1 MSTIENRLQ
10 GTKYKPESKHPKQSS
25 ELRSKMFEL
34 NLEELSSMIIS
45 LEEIEKQLPKHKR

>member
-25 ELRSKMFEL
+25 ELSTKMFEL
-34 NLEELSSMIIS
+34 NLEELNAMIIS
-45 LEEIEKQLPKHKR
+45 LEEIEKQLPKNKC